1 MVLTEEKIEVL
12 NSAIEDANA
21 RQERLKLEHNEK
33 RENIAS
39 LQAEIKN
46 NEQLNEK
53 LQKQVFTLQ
62 SELRDIASEYNP
74 LNKVIT
80 DAENELSED
89 AWEKSVLNLVSKQ
102 EDFFVMAERQL
113 TKIQEELKETLG
125 DFVDFIDP
133 ATAIKNIKAAI
144 EGSGFGRNLATLRA
158 GETGYNQAI
167 RDLCER
173 KLQGRPIEISAA
185 SVPVDR
191 LKQWL
196 RHEDV
201 MAFWKK

>member
-1 MVLTEEKIEVL
+1 MVLTEERIKDL
-12 NSAIEDANA
+12 NSVIEDANT
-21 RQERLKLEHNEK
+21 RQERLKKAHNEK
-33 RENIAS
+33 REHIAS
-39 LQAEIKN
+39 LKAEIKN

-53 LQKQVFTLQ
+53 LRQELGTLE

-80 DAENELSED
+80 DAETSLSED
-89 AWEKSVLNLVSKQ
+89 AWEKSVLNLVSRQ
-102 EDFFVMAERQL
+102 EGFFVMAERQL

-125 DFVDFIDP
+125 DFVDFVDP
-133 ATAIKNIKAAI
+133 ATAIENMKTAM
-144 EGSGFGRNLATLRA
+144 EGSSFGRNLATLRA

>member
-1 MVLTEEKIEVL
+1 MVLTEERIKDL
-12 NSAIEDANA
+12 NSVIEDANT
-21 RQERLKLEHNEK
+21 RQERLKKAHNEK
-33 RENIAS
+33 REHIAS
-39 LQAEIKN
+39 LKAEIKN

-53 LQKQVFTLQ
+53 LRQQLGTLE

-80 DAENELSED
+80 DAETSLSED
-89 AWEKSVLNLVSKQ
+89 AWKKSVLNLVSRQ

-125 DFVDFIDP
+125 DFVDFVDP
-133 ATAIKNIKAAI
+133 ATAIENMKTAM
-144 EGSGFGRNLATLRA
+144 EGSSFGRNLATLRA